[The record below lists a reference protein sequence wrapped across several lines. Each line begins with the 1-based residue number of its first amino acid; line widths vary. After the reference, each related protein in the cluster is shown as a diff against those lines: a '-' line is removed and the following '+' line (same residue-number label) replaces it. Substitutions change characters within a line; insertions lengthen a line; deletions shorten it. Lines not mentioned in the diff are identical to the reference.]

1 MVGSLLAL
9 GVPARLRG
17 FHPDAQAARNPAPV
31 TRGRRFLAMLCDV
44 LGSIVAQ
51 VVVAIVVQVAL
62 LQLERRDLLTSGL
75 ANDVAWWVV
84 LGTWLVLVLATGRTV
99 GDVAVE
105 LRFVRV
111 PDGAAAPRA
120 LRRPL
125 RFVAGIGGFMLLDL
139 APPGWQWAAWLFAAV
154 SLVAMLLTVNGRGL
168 PGLVTGMRVADARE
182 R

>member
-17 FHPDAQAARNPAPV
+17 FHPDAQAARTPAPV
-31 TRGRRFLAMLCDV
+31 TRGRRFLAMLCDLLWSV
-44 LGSIVAQ
+44 VTR
-51 VVVAIVVQVAL
+51 VVVAIAVQL

-105 LRFVRV
+105 LRFVRE

>member
-9 GVPARLRG
+9 GAPARLRG

-31 TRGRRFLAMLCDV
+31 TRGRRFLAMLCDLLWSV
-44 LGSIVAQ
+44 VTR
-51 VVVAIVVQVAL
+51 VVVAIAVQL